1 VQRLKLIGAWR
12 LFFTIRR
19 ICLPSVL
26 KRWQACPESESFLDL
41 DMTIPTEPIGSI
53 PRSQKLITAFAQY
66 DQGNL
71 SQEEFAS
78 ICGEAVR
85 ETIEKFEAT
94 GSPVITDGE
103 QTKPSFATYPI
114 HSLANLCPDG
124 VKIQFADG
132 HVRQLPKLSS
142 GPFRYKTYA
151 STYLQ
156 AAKQIARQPVK
167 QAVISPSAL
176 SLLYPSEGITNYPR
190 EKFLEDL
197 VNEAARDIRGCLE
210 HGAHCVQIDFTEGRL
225 AVKLDPSGQLLSSF
239 IELINR
245 VLGQFS
251 EEDRKRIG
259 IHTCPGG
266 DRDST
271 HSADVD
277 YSGLLPSL
285 FRIDVGNF
293 YMQLASERDRRR
305 VLQIV
310 RENLQPTRRVFVGV
324 IDPIN
329 PRVESPQE
337 VRDRALEA
345 SEFIPPALLGT
356 TDDCGFSP
364 FGDDLSTA
372 RETAFAK
379 IRSRVE
385 GTLLAAEQLR

>member
-1 VQRLKLIGAWR
+1 MMVNSGKA
-12 LFFTIRR
+12 
-19 ICLPSVL
+19 CL
-26 KRWQACPESESFLDL
+26 AAESFLGL

-53 PRSQKLITAFAQY
+53 PRPQKVITAFEQY
-66 DQGNL
+66 ERGSL
-71 SQEEFAS
+71 SREEFES
-78 ICGEAVR
+78 IGSEAVR

-114 HSLANLCPDG
+114 HGLSNLDPGG

-151 STYLQ
+151 SSYLQ
-156 AAKQIARQPVK
+156 AAKKFTRIQIK

-176 SLLYPSEGITNYPR
+176 SLLYPSDGIPNYPQ

-197 VNEAARDIRGCLE
+197 VKESATDIRGCLD

-239 IELINR
+239 IALINR
-245 VLGQFS
+245 VLDQFN
-251 EEDRKRIG
+251 EEERKRIG
-259 IHTCPGG
+259 VHTCPGG

-285 FRIDVGNF
+285 FSLEVGSF
-293 YMQLASERDRRR
+293 YMQLASELDRRR
-305 VLQIV
+305 VLEIV
-310 RENLQPTRRVFVGV
+310 RENLHPPRRVFVGV

-329 PRVESPQE
+329 PKVETPQE
-337 VRDRALEA
+337 VRDRVLEA
-345 SEFIPPALLGT
+345 SEFIPLIQLGT

-379 IRSRVE
+379 IRARVE
-385 GTLLAAEQLR
+385 GTQLAVEQLG

>member
-1 VQRLKLIGAWR
+1 
-12 LFFTIRR
+12 
-19 ICLPSVL
+19 
-26 KRWQACPESESFLDL
+26 
-41 DMTIPTEPIGSI
+41 MTIPTEPIGSI
-53 PRSQKLITAFAQY
+53 PRPQKLITAFAQY
-66 DQGNL
+66 DRGNL

-85 ETIEKFEAT
+85 DTIEKFEAT
-94 GSPVITDGE
+94 SSPVITDGE

-114 HSLANLCPDG
+114 HGLSNLSPDG
-124 VKIQFADG
+124 VIIQFADG

-142 GPFRYKTYA
+142 GPFRYRAYA

-156 AAKQIARQPVK
+156 AAKKIARVPVK

-176 SLLYPSEGITNYPR
+176 SLLYPSEGIADYPR

-197 VNEAARDIRGCLE
+197 VIEAASDIRGCLE

-239 IELINR
+239 IALISR
-245 VLGQFS
+245 VLAQFS
-251 EEDRKRIG
+251 EEERKRIG

-266 DRDST
+266 DHDST

-285 FRIDVGNF
+285 FSIDVGNF
-293 YMQLASERDRRR
+293 YMQLASEPDRRH

-310 RENLQPTRRVFVGV
+310 RENLQPPRRVFVGV

-329 PRVESPQE
+329 PRVETSQE
-337 VRDRALEA
+337 VRDRVLEA
-345 SEFIPPALLGT
+345 FEFIPPTLLGT

-364 FGDDLSTA
+364 FVDDLSTA
-372 RETAFAK
+372 REIAFAK

-385 GTLLAAEQLR
+385 GTELASAQLR

>member
-1 VQRLKLIGAWR
+1 MI
-12 LFFTIRR
+12 
-19 ICLPSVL
+19 
-26 KRWQACPESESFLDL
+26 
-41 DMTIPTEPIGSI
+41 IPTEPIGSI
-53 PRSQKLITAFAQY
+53 PRPQKLITAFAQY
-66 DQGNL
+66 EQGSL
-71 SQEEFAS
+71 SQEEFALIS
-78 ICGEAVR
+78 NEAVR
-85 ETIEKFEAT
+85 DTIEKFEAT

-114 HSLANLCPDG
+114 HTLPNLNPDG
-124 VKIQFADG
+124 VKIQFEDG

-151 STYLQ
+151 SIYLQ
-156 AAKQIARQPVK
+156 AAKKMARIPVK

-176 SLLYPSEGITNYPR
+176 SLLYPSEGIADYPQ
-190 EKFLEDL
+190 EEFLEDL
-197 VNEAARDIRGCLE
+197 VNEAASDIRGCLE

-225 AVKLDPSGQLLSSF
+225 AVKLDPTGKLLSSF
-239 IELINR
+239 IALINR

-251 EEDRKRIG
+251 DEERKRIG

-285 FRIDVGNF
+285 FSLDIGNF
-293 YMQLASERDRRR
+293 YMQLASEPDRRR
-305 VLQIV
+305 VLRIV
-310 RENLQPTRRVFVGV
+310 RENLCPSRRVFVGV

-329 PRVESPQE
+329 PKIETPKE
-337 VRDRALEA
+337 VRDRVLEA
-345 SEFIPPALLGT
+345 SEFIAPAILGT

-385 GTLLAAEQLR
+385 GTLLAAEQLG

>member
-1 VQRLKLIGAWR
+1 
-12 LFFTIRR
+12 
-19 ICLPSVL
+19 
-26 KRWQACPESESFLDL
+26 
-41 DMTIPTEPIGSI
+41 MTIPTEPIGSI
-53 PRSQKLITAFAQY
+53 PRPQKLITAFAQY
-66 DQGNL
+66 DQGSL

-78 ICGEAVR
+78 ICSEAVR
-85 ETIEKFEAT
+85 DTIEKFEAI

-114 HSLANLCPDG
+114 HGLSNLSPDG
-124 VKIQFADG
+124 VKIHFADG

-151 STYLQ
+151 SSYLQ
-156 AAKQIARQPVK
+156 AAKQIARMPVK

-176 SLLYPSEGITNYPR
+176 SLLYPSEGIASYPR
-190 EKFLEDL
+190 EEFVEDL
-197 VNEAARDIRGCLE
+197 LNETARDIRGCLE
-210 HGAHCVQIDFTEGRL
+210 QGAHCVQIDFTEGRL
-225 AVKLDPSGQLLSSF
+225 AVKLDPGRQLLSSF
-239 IELINR
+239 IALINR
-245 VLGQFS
+245 VLDRFS
-251 EEDRKRIG
+251 EEERKQIG

-277 YSGLLPSL
+277 YLGLLPSL
-285 FRIDVGNF
+285 FRIDAGNF
-293 YMQLASERDRRR
+293 YMQLASEPDRRR

-310 RENLQPTRRVFVGV
+310 RDNLQPPRRVFVGV
-324 IDPIN
+324 IDPII
-329 PRVESPQE
+329 PKVETPQE
-337 VRDRALEA
+337 VRDRVLEA

-372 RETAFAK
+372 RETAFEK

>member
-1 VQRLKLIGAWR
+1 
-12 LFFTIRR
+12 
-19 ICLPSVL
+19 
-26 KRWQACPESESFLDL
+26 
-41 DMTIPTEPIGSI
+41 MTIPTEPIGSV
-53 PRSQKLITAFAQY
+53 PRPQKLITAFAQY
-66 DQGNL
+66 DQGSL
-71 SQEEFAS
+71 SQKEFES
-78 ICGEAVR
+78 ICDEAVR

-103 QTKPSFATYPI
+103 QTKPSFATYPV
-114 HSLANLCPDG
+114 HGLSNLNPDG

-156 AAKQIARQPVK
+156 AAKKLTRIPVK

-176 SLLYPSEGITNYPR
+176 SLLYPPEGIADYPQ

-197 VNEAARDIRGCLE
+197 VNEAATDIRSCLK

-225 AVKLDPSGQLLSSF
+225 AVKLDPSGKLLLSF
-239 IELINR
+239 IALINR
-245 VLGQFS
+245 VLGQFR
-251 EEDRKRIG
+251 EEERKRIG
-259 IHTCPGG
+259 VHTCPGG

-285 FRIDVGNF
+285 FSLDVGSF
-293 YMQLASERDRRR
+293 YMQLASEPDRRR
-305 VLQIV
+305 VLRIV
-310 RENLQPTRRVFVGV
+310 RENLRPPQRVFVGV
-324 IDPIN
+324 IDPTN
-329 PRVESPQE
+329 PKVETPQE
-337 VRDRALEA
+337 VRDRVLEA
-345 SEFIPPALLGT
+345 SDFIPLVQLGT

-379 IRSRVE
+379 IRARVE
-385 GTLLAAEQLR
+385 GTQLAGEQLG

>member
-1 VQRLKLIGAWR
+1 
-12 LFFTIRR
+12 
-19 ICLPSVL
+19 
-26 KRWQACPESESFLDL
+26 
-41 DMTIPTEPIGSI
+41 MTIPTEPIGSI
-53 PRSQKLITAFAQY
+53 PPPQKLITAFAQY
-66 DQGNL
+66 NRGDF

-78 ICGEAVR
+78 VCSEAVR
-85 ETIEKFEAT
+85 DTIEKFEAT

-114 HSLANLCPDG
+114 HGLSNLSPDG

-156 AAKQIARQPVK
+156 AAKKIARIPVK

-176 SLLYPSEGITNYPR
+176 SLLYPSGGIADYPR

-197 VNEAARDIRGCLE
+197 VNEAGRDIRGCLE
-210 HGAHCVQIDFTEGRL
+210 QGAHCVQIDFTEGRL

-239 IELINR
+239 IALINR
-245 VLGQFS
+245 VLSLFS
-251 EEDRKRIG
+251 EEERKRIG
-259 IHTCPGG
+259 IHTCQGG

-277 YSGLLPSL
+277 YAGLLPSL
-285 FRIDVGNF
+285 FGVDVGNF
-293 YMQLASERDRRR
+293 YMQLASEPDRRR
-305 VLQIV
+305 VLRIV
-310 RENLQPTRRVFVGV
+310 RENLHPPRRVFVGV

-329 PRVESPQE
+329 PRVETPQE

-372 RETAFAK
+372 REIAFAK

-385 GTLLAAEQLR
+385 GTLLAAEQL

>member
-1 VQRLKLIGAWR
+1 
-12 LFFTIRR
+12 
-19 ICLPSVL
+19 
-26 KRWQACPESESFLDL
+26 
-41 DMTIPTEPIGSI
+41 MTIPTEPIGSI
-53 PRSQKLITAFAQY
+53 PRPQKLITAFAQY
-66 DQGNL
+66 DRGRL

-78 ICGEAVR
+78 ICSEALR

-114 HSLANLCPDG
+114 HTLSNVVPDG

-132 HVRQLPKLSS
+132 HFRQLPKLSS

-151 STYLQ
+151 SSYLRT
-156 AAKQIARQPVK
+156 AKEIARVPVK

-176 SLLYPSEGITNYPR
+176 SLLYPPEGIAGYPR
-190 EKFLEDL
+190 EKFLNDL
-197 VNEAARDIRGCLE
+197 VDEAASDIRRCLE
-210 HGAHCVQIDFTEGRL
+210 QGAHCVQIDFTEARL

-239 IELINR
+239 VALINR

-251 EEDRKRIG
+251 EKERKRIG

-277 YSGLLPSL
+277 YSELLPSL
-285 FRIDVGNF
+285 FGLDVGNF
-293 YMQLASERDRRR
+293 YMQLASEPDRQR
-305 VLQIV
+305 VLRLVAQ
-310 RENLQPTRRVFVGV
+310 NLRPSRCVFVGV

-329 PRVESPQE
+329 PKVETPQE
-337 VRDRALEA
+337 VRDRVLEA
-345 SEFIPPALLGT
+345 SEFIPPEMLGT

-385 GTLLAAEQLR
+385 GTLLAADRLG

>member
-1 VQRLKLIGAWR
+1 
-12 LFFTIRR
+12 
-19 ICLPSVL
+19 
-26 KRWQACPESESFLDL
+26 
-41 DMTIPTEPIGSI
+41 MTIPTEPIGSI
-53 PRSQKLITAFAQY
+53 PRPQALITAFAAY
-66 DQGNL
+66 DRGNL
-71 SQEEFAS
+71 SREEFAS
-78 ICGEAVR
+78 ICSEAIR
-85 ETIEKFEAT
+85 DTIEKFEAT
-94 GSPVITDGE
+94 RSPVISDGE

-114 HSLANLCPDG
+114 HTLSNLSPDG
-124 VKIQFADG
+124 IKIQFADG

-142 GPFRYKTYA
+142 GPFRYKNHA
-151 STYLQ
+151 ATYLQ
-156 AAKQIARQPVK
+156 SAKKFARVPVK

-176 SLLYPSEGITNYPR
+176 SLLYPSEGIPGYPR

-197 VNEAARDIRGCLE
+197 INEAANDIRGCLE

-239 IELINR
+239 IALINR
-245 VLGQFS
+245 VLEQFS
-251 EEDRKRIG
+251 EEERKRIG

-277 YSGLLPSL
+277 YAGLLPSL
-285 FRIDVGNF
+285 FNINVGNF
-293 YMQLASERDRRR
+293 YMQLASEPDRRR

-310 RENLQPTRRVFVGV
+310 RENLHPPRRVFVGV

-329 PRVESPQE
+329 PRVETPLE
-337 VRDRALEA
+337 VRDRVLEA
-345 SEFIPPALLGT
+345 SEFIPAALLGT

-385 GTLLAAEQLR
+385 GTLLATEKLR

>member
-1 VQRLKLIGAWR
+1 
-12 LFFTIRR
+12 
-19 ICLPSVL
+19 
-26 KRWQACPESESFLDL
+26 
-41 DMTIPTEPIGSI
+41 MTIPTEPIGSI
-53 PRSQKLITAFAQY
+53 PRPQKLITAFAQY
-66 DQGNL
+66 DRGDL
-71 SQEEFAS
+71 SPEEFAS
-78 ICGEAVR
+78 IGNEAVR

-114 HSLANLCPDG
+114 HTLPNLRPDG

-156 AAKQIARQPVK
+156 AAKKIAHLPVK

-176 SLLYPSEGITNYPR
+176 SLLYPSEAIADYPQ
-190 EKFLEDL
+190 EKFVEDL
-197 VNEAARDIRGCLE
+197 VNETVKDIRGCLE
-210 HGAHCVQIDFTEGRL
+210 YGAHCVQIDFTEGRL
-225 AVKLDPSGQLLSSF
+225 AVKLDPSGQLLSTF
-239 IELINR
+239 IALINR
-245 VLGQFS
+245 VLSQFS
-251 EEDRKRIG
+251 DEERKRIG
-259 IHTCPGG
+259 VHTCPGG

-285 FRIDVGNF
+285 FSLDVGNF
-293 YMQLASERDRRR
+293 YMQLASEPDRRR
-305 VLQIV
+305 VLRIV
-310 RENLQPTRRVFVGV
+310 RENLDPPRRVFVGV

-329 PRVESPQE
+329 PKVETPQE
-337 VRDRALEA
+337 VRDRVLEA
-345 SEFIPPALLGT
+345 SEFIPPTLLGT

-372 RETAFAK
+372 RESAFAK

-385 GTLLAAEQLR
+385 GTLLAADQLG